1 MSVIAYSPV
10 IGPVRLDVVVSEDHT
25 SEIEITSNPIETG
38 SEVNDH
44 AYLAPKQVSFEIAD
58 GEAAATY
65 QALVRFQESRV
76 PFTLV
81 TGLMLYRN
89 MLIKRINAQRDR
101 RKAHILSGTVDMQ
114 EVIIV
119 STGGGMAGFSGLLDA
134 FQGVGNILTRQA
146 VPMAAIA
153 QSAAVADVVSGTVA
167 RGDSPVSTLDA
178 GSVTNQS
185 ILQSVF

>member
-1 MSVIAYSPV
+1 MSVIAYNRM
-10 IGPVRLDVVVSEDHT
+10 IGPVKLDVIVSEDHT
-25 SEIEITSNPIETG
+25 SVIEITSNPIETG

-44 AYLAPKQVSFEIAD
+44 AYLAPKEVSFEIAD

-89 MLIKRINAQRDR
+89 MLIKRINAKRDKR
-101 RKAHILSGTVDMQ
+101 TARILGGTVDMQ

-119 STGGGMAGFSGLLDA
+119 STAYATGAFGQSDMPEGAGNTA
-134 FQGVGNILTRQA
+134 TRQA
-146 VPMAAIA
+146 IPNSGIA
-153 QSAAVADVVSGTVA
+153 GNASTADVVAGTVA
-167 RGDSPVSTLDA
+167 RGDSPVSTINA

-185 ILQSVF
+185 ILQSIF